1 MAAVNAMLPLKP
13 PAGVTVMVDAF
24 PAVAPGETVTAEPL
38 MVKLG
43 FTGVVTVT
51 ELAPAAL
58 V

>member
-1 MAAVNAMLPLKP
+1 MLPLKP

-24 PAVAPGETVTAEPL
+24 PVVAPGETVTAEPL